1 MKKIQ
6 KQILLLG
13 KICIQI
19 FPNSTTTEEENF
31 FSNFINITSITNID
45 VLKCYKNIFTKN
57 GLIKNYGNYIMLF
70 IILIYIISLI
80 YFKIEG
86 YGSFIKKINIIIK
99 IKSKTNIK
107 RYSKFI
113 KTKNGIKKINF
124 PPKKMKLR
132 NKKYRETMNSSK
144 YNEDASN
151 KSIKYKHSNEEITF
165 ENKSNSKLG
174 KIHIFKNKDIIKK
187 VNYNDYELNS
197 LTYNEAIKIDKRTY
211 KEFYMSFLR
220 TRHLFIFTF
229 ITKNDY
235 NSFIIKICLFFFG
248 FALYLTVNVLFFN
261 DSTMH
266 KIYEDNGKFNFI
278 YQIPQILY
286 STIISSIINYI
297 IRYFS
302 LSEQSVLKI
311 KNQKSDLKKEIP
323 KILKCLKIKF
333 LFFFILS
340 FIFMF
345 LFWFY
350 LSCFCSVYINTQRH
364 IINDTLISFGLTL
377 LYPFLLNLIPGIFRM
392 ISLKGSNKNRNC
404 LYKISQII

>member
-1 MKKIQ
+1 
-6 KQILLLG
+6 
-13 KICIQI
+13 
-19 FPNSTTTEEENF
+19 
-31 FSNFINITSITNID
+31 
-45 VLKCYKNIFTKN
+45 
-57 GLIKNYGNYIMLF
+57 
-70 IILIYIISLI
+70 
-80 YFKIEG
+80 
-86 YGSFIKKINIIIK
+86 
-99 IKSKTNIK
+99 
-107 RYSKFI
+107 
-113 KTKNGIKKINF
+113 
-124 PPKKMKLR
+124 MKLR

-235 NSFIIKICLFFFG
+235 NSFIIKIYLFFFG

-266 KIYEDNGKFNFI
+266 KIYEDNGKFNFV
-278 YQIPQILY
+278 YQIPQIIY
-286 STIISSIINYI
+286 STIISSIINFI

-302 LSEQSVLKI
+302 LSGKDILKI
-311 KNQKSDLKKEIP
+311 KSSKKKRIKEFDKLI
-323 KILKCLKIKF
+323 KCLRIKFSLFFIFSFIF
-333 LFFFILS
+333 LFF
-340 FIFMF
+340 
-345 LFWFY
+345 FWFY
-350 LSCFCSVYINTQRH
+350 LSSFCSVYINTQNH
-364 IINDTLISFGLTL
+364 AINDALISFGLSL
-377 LYPFLLNLIPGIFRM
+377 FYPLLLNLIPGIFR
-392 ISLKGSNKNRNC
+392 IASLNSPNKHRNC
-404 LYKISQII
+404 MYKISQVLEF